1 MNIRPFDWRD
11 LPALHRYRKKSVY
24 LHSSLRLTRGVRLL
38 SGAILSSFASPT
50 GTFTSVSLNNG
61 DTEDELIG
69 QITHP
74 SGSQLA
80 YLTFLTPD
88 RALGSDGL
96 SGLLEQLSVHVT
108 ERGAFRVLAD
118 VDEQTNAYS
127 ALRMHRFAIYARQR
141 IWRLSVPASNEIGS
155 MSWQTVN
162 GQDLIPVQSLY
173 TNLVP
178 GLVQQVEPFPEERL
192 QGLVYRQ
199 GTEVLA
205 FVELAYGPLGIW
217 AQPFVH
223 PDVEIVANELFEL
236 LRNLPDRR
244 SRPIYLCV
252 RSYQSWLESVVEEIG
267 AKPSSRQAVM
277 VKHLAAPQKA
287 VRSFTVPA
295 LEGGQAEVT
304 TPIVRAD
311 PLGFDTNKR
320 ERY

>member
-11 LPALHRYRKKSVY
+11 LPALQRNRKKSVY

-38 SGAILSSFASPT
+38 SGAIISSFAPSA
-50 GTFTSVSLNNG
+50 GIFTSVSLNNG
-61 DTEDELIG
+61 DTEDALIG
-69 QITHP
+69 QITHL

-80 YLTFLTPD
+80 HLSFLTPD
-88 RALGSDGL
+88 RALDSDGL
-96 SGLLEQLSVHVT
+96 SGLLEHLSDRVT

-127 ALRMHRFAIYARQR
+127 ALRMHCFAIYARQR
-141 IWRLSVPASNEIGS
+141 IWRLSAPASNETGS
-155 MSWQTVN
+155 MSWQAVN
-162 GQDLIPVQSLY
+162 EQDLIPVKSLY
-173 TNLVP
+173 TNLIP

-199 GTEVLA
+199 GTDVLA
-205 FVELAYGPLGIW
+205 FAELVYGPRGIW

-223 PDVEIVANELFEL
+223 PDAEKVANELLEL

-252 RSYQSWLESVVEEIG
+252 RSYQSWLESIVEEIG
-267 AKPSSRQAVM
+267 GEPSPRQAVM
-277 VKHLAAPQKA
+277 VKHLAAPQKV
-287 VRSFTVPA
+287 VRSFAIPA

-304 TPIVRAD
+304 TPIVHTE
-311 PLGFDTNKR
+311 P
-320 ERY
+320 